1 MKSFNTYVEDL
12 SEGNMP
18 HDYVKARLTKH
29 FSKMGVPHKVKS
41 GIGYHSIHIGKDIKV
56 SAAGAGVSVTHKG
69 KEVHHQGN
77 GKLNWRKAA
86 DHAEDLHLA
95 KNESLDLS
103 MRNAGPMKDIF
114 TKKGQDK
121 IIAKGKGKIR
131 PDTKV
136 PAKGASK
143 LTGFQKR
150 QLNRHGP
157 TKEETVYKLTKES
170 VRYATDNEYALAEVG
185 MEEDYPDYKIEG
197 IGVEVESGNMHIM
210 ASGLTFMMDAE
221 SAEIEEVAV
230 KIDLDEETINEI
242 LSIQGRRKLGISAK
256 RRARVLRTARLKAS
270 KRIASKG
277 ALKKRAGRKSRDFY
291 FRKLSQGKGRK
302 GTSLA
307 RRKEIEKR
315 VQRFKKGVD
324 RRAKRLLPQVR
335 KADIAKKRG

>member
-1 MKSFNTYVEDL
+1 MQSFNTYSKEL
-12 SEGNMP
+12 SEGKMP
-18 HDYVKARLTKH
+18 HDYVKDRLTKH

-41 GIGYHSIHIGKDIKV
+41 GLGFHAVHIGKDIKV

-86 DHAEDLHLA
+86 DHAENLHLA

-103 MRNAGPMKDIF
+103 MRNAGPMRDIF

-121 IIAKGKGKIR
+121 IIAKSKVK

-136 PAKGASK
+136 PAKGAKK
-143 LTGFQKR
+143 LTGAQR
-150 QLNRHGP
+150 DQLKRHGP
-157 TKEETVYKLTKES
+157 ITKES

-197 IGVEVESGNMHIM
+197 VGVESESGNIHIM
-210 ASGLTFMMDAE
+210 ASGLTFMMDAN
-221 SAEIEEVAV
+221 SAEIEEVDV

-324 RRAKRLLPQVR
+324 RRARRLLPQVR